1 MGADCG
7 GQVWNDCGSS
17 CPAVCGTPAPMMCN
31 MMCTAAFQCLSGQCF
46 NEAIGTCEA
55 GAGR

>member
-1 MGADCG
+1 
-7 GQVWNDCGSS
+7 
-17 CPAVCGTPAPMMCN
+17 MMCN